1 MGFFLAALGFG
12 VDGDSD
18 ELSNESSALS
28 VETVVFLGLVAFAVV
43 TFAAVVFAAVAFAV
57 VFFGAAAFLEDPRL
71 KMGARGKVFS
81 SPSSEST
88 TAFFFDVL
96 LIGVFLTETG
106 SLSLDLAEEAAA
118 VLRFYNTK

>member
-1 MGFFLAALGFG
+1 MGFFLGALGFG
-12 VDGDSD
+12 VDGDSV

-43 TFAAVVFAAVAFAV
+43 VFAVVAFAV

-96 LIGVFLTETG
+96 LIGAFLTETG